1 MNDANNVLLGHTK
14 KYNIPLSHLEYEYI
28 EQCKDEIELEQIH
41 KELVSGEVGS
51 HRILEQLTLDR
62 IRNIQS
68 LNSTLA
74 NQKSQETNEE
84 SISNLTVANDH
95 PMNVIHSVSN
105 SSNEYDSNFIVSQP
119 IIDNDSK
126 QTIPDYDEEWKKFER
141 KVSADFDDHFEDSDS
156 DEQSDSESY
165 QNRKR
170 LHTAEQQR
178 LNGDTAFK
186 AKNYQQAVDSYTKS
200 ITINNSS
207 LTYMNRAKAYFKLN
221 DHDACIQDCSQV
233 LTTNPTFTQALFRRA
248 SCYFV
253 KNQYD
258 KAKLDL
264 DSVLTIDPDNDEA
277 QNLLNNVLTVR
288 EQNSNPNTGGDSNDM
303 ENQSSTATA
312 FLPVPS
318 SIIVDGE
325 QQQVTTSMTH
335 SMNIEMTDRHNS
347 PSPTYDHL
355 ATNEYPITSSHY
367 DDDDMALGDEAGGG
381 LVEDPSDEEGRA
393 SRSITVSPT
402 VDDDPDIQESI
413 YPKPLDTPPMN
424 AFSYQHRENHN
435 INFGTHRNKY
445 STVHYHKTNDDFYDS
460 YHTPVNDSISNV
472 RNNSSYKYNTNSFNS
487 RNDTYMQSTTIND
500 AILNS
505 NFGLTI
511 QSWLQDFVKTQ
522 PSYRSSSMY
531 DRIWSRS
538 PTPWSLNKIQGD
550 IEKYHASRN
559 YKNAIEISKK
569 LLHNGALD
577 YHFHAES
584 IVNALTGCAQCYLKS
599 NEYVRA
605 IQYTTEALQYNKND
619 DDALFCRAQAFENE
633 NLLLFSYADY
643 VRVPYNSF
651 NSHVAQR
658 SCEKLEI
665 EFNAN
670 GDETWREKLP
680 SNQNDDEQYLT
691 YLKLKTEYSETN
703 AYEWYRTYADQYY
716 DDGCFILAIKFYT
729 KCIELQPDK
738 TDVYLKRAGCYL
750 NVFEPQKTIDDCD
763 MVLKDDK
770 DNFDALY
777 RKAFAHKMSRE
788 YRSYESTLRE
798 CIRIQP
804 TNQIVLT
811 EYYNSQHEKIPRKK
825 RRIRMNLI
833 PSTSINSNSISYEE
847 LEQIRLATMFS
858 NLSLNSNDIK
868 DQCSFILHAPEK
880 IFLESHDFSATNL
893 IETIINLCRTM
904 LRAEVHYQEA
914 HKSIILPFSY
924 TTFCFDILVELAKV
938 PQVNVA
944 LCMIDE
950 KYRTILDDLLSY
962 YESLSTIYNDL
973 EQLNSLKK
981 L

>member
-1 MNDANNVLLGHTK
+1 MNDADDVPLGHTK
-14 KYNIPLSHLEYEYI
+14 KYNIPLSHLEYVYI
-28 EQCKDEIELEQIH
+28 EQCKDEIELEQIY
-41 KELVSGEVGS
+41 KELISGEVGS

-68 LNSTLA
+68 LNSTSA

-84 SISNLTVANDH
+84 TTSNLTVANDH
-95 PMNVIHSVSN
+95 PTNVIHSVSN
-105 SSNEYDSNFIVSQP
+105 SSNENDTNFIVSQP

-126 QTIPDYDEEWKKFER
+126 QTAPDYDEEWKKFER
-141 KVSADFDDHFEDSDS
+141 KASNSFDDDSKDSDS
-156 DEQSDSESY
+156 GEPSADSESY

-200 ITINNSS
+200 ITINKSS
-207 LTYMNRAKAYFKLN
+207 LTYMNRATAYFKLN

-233 LTTNPTFTQALFRRA
+233 LKTNPTFIQALFRRA

-264 DSVLTIDPDNDEA
+264 DSVLAIDPDNDEA
-277 QNLLNNVLTVR
+277 QNLLNNVLTVHK
-288 EQNSNPNTGGDSNDM
+288 QNSNPNTGGDSDDM
-303 ENQSSTATA
+303 EDQSSSATA

-325 QQQVTTSMTH
+325 QQQVTTNMTP
-335 SMNIEMTDRHNS
+335 SMNIEISDRHKS

-355 ATNEYPITSSHY
+355 TTNQYPISSSHY

-381 LVEDPSDEEGRA
+381 LAENPSDEEGHV
-393 SRSITVSPT
+393 SRSINVSPT
-402 VDDDPDIQESI
+402 VDDDSDMQGFID
-413 YPKPLDTPPMN
+413 PKPLETPPMGEI
-424 AFSYQHRENHN
+424 SYNSRIHHN
-435 INFGTHRNKY
+435 IDFGTSGNKY
-445 STVHYHKTNDDFYDS
+445 STVHYRKTNENSYDS
-460 YHTPVNDSISNV
+460 YHSPVNNSISNV
-472 RNNSSYKYNTNSFNS
+472 RNNSSYKYDTNSFNS
-487 RNDTYMQSTTIND
+487 RNDTYMQSTTINE

-505 NFGLTI
+505 NFGPTI
-511 QSWLQDFVKTQ
+511 QSWLQDFVKTE
-522 PSYRSSSMY
+522 PSYRLSSMY
-531 DRIWSRS
+531 DRIWSKS
-538 PTPWSLNKIQGD
+538 PIPWSLNKIQGD
-550 IEKYHASRN
+550 IEKFHASRN

-584 IVNALTGCAQCYLKS
+584 IVNTLTSCAQCYLKL

-619 DDALFCRAQAFENE
+619 DDTLFCRAEAFENE
-633 NLLLFSYADY
+633 KLLLFSYADY
-643 VRVPYNSF
+643 VRVPYHSF
-651 NSHVAQR
+651 NYHVAQR
-658 SCEKLEI
+658 SCERLEI

-703 AYEWYRTYADQYY
+703 AYEWYRTYADQHYG
-716 DDGCFILAIKFYT
+716 DGCFILAIKFYT

-738 TDVYLKRAGCYL
+738 TDVYLKRAACYL
-750 NVFEPQKTIDDCD
+750 NVFEPQKTIEDCD
-763 MVLKDDK
+763 MVLKGDK

-777 RKAFAHKMSRE
+777 RKASAHKKSRD
-788 YRSYESTLRE
+788 YSSHESTLRE

-811 EYYNSQHEKIPRKK
+811 EYYSSQHEKVPRKK
-825 RRIRMNLI
+825 RRIRTNPI
-833 PSTSINSNSISYEE
+833 PSTSINRDILSYEE
-847 LEQIRLATMFS
+847 LEQIRLATMLS

-868 DQCSFILHAPEK
+868 DQCSFILHAPKK
-880 IFLESHDFSATNL
+880 IFFESYDFASTHF

-914 HKSIILPFSY
+914 HKSVILPFSY
-924 TTFCFDILVELAKV
+924 TKFWFDIFVELAKV
-938 PQVNVA
+938 PQVNTA

-962 YESLSTIYNDL
+962 YESLSIYNVL
-973 EQLNSLKK
+973 EHLNSLRN